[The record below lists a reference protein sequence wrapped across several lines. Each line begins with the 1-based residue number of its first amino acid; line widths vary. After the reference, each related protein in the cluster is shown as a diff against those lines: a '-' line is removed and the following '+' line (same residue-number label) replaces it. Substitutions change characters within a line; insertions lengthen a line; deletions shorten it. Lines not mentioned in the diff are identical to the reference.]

1 MPRPG
6 ISIIPHA
13 AEFKV
18 RTEENMTRCFVIQ
31 PFDSGK
37 FDKRYDD
44 VYAPAIVDAGI
55 EPYRVDK
62 DPGVDVPIDAIEQG
76 IRDSLVCLADI
87 TTDNPNVWYELGFA
101 FAAGKPVVMLCGEER
116 TGKKYPFD
124 IQHRTITPYQA
135 DSPSDF
141 ATLKS
146 AITKRLKALAK
157 RDVAM
162 KAISKNDKVAPL
174 DGLSQPELIV
184 IASAAGSVML
194 PGEGTSAY
202 MIKNDVERS
211 GFTSLGFTLGVKRL
225 VARGFITVRE
235 SSDYNGDTF
244 QEIVLADAA
253 WDWIEANESKFLI
266 RKQEETPADDPDE
279 VPF

>member
-1 MPRPG
+1 
-6 ISIIPHA
+6 
-13 AEFKV
+13 
-18 RTEENMTRCFVIQ
+18 MTTCFEIQ

-44 VYAPAIVDAGI
+44 VYKPAIVAAGLQ
-55 EPYRVDK
+55 PYRVDK
-62 DPGVDVPIDAIEQG
+62 DPGVDVPIDAIELG
-76 IRDSLVCLADI
+76 IRNSVVCLADI

-101 FAAGKPVVMLCGEER
+101 FASGKPVVMLCGEER

-141 ATLKS
+141 DTLKA
-146 AITKRLKALAK
+146 AITKRLKAILK

-162 KAISKNDKVAPL
+162 KEISKNEKVAPV
-174 DGLSQPELIV
+174 DGLTQPELIV
-184 IASAAGSVML
+184 LASAAGSVML
-194 PGEGTSAY
+194 PGEGTTAY

-211 GFTSLGFTLGVKRL
+211 GFTILGFALGVKRL
-225 VARGFITVRE
+225 VARKFVDVRE
-235 SSDYNGDTF
+235 NSDYNGETY
-244 QEIVLADAA
+244 QEIVLTDEA
-253 WDWIEANESKFLI
+253 WDWIEQNESKFLI
-266 RKQEETPADDPDE
+266 RKKEEPSTDSSDD